1 VGRAAAQG
9 GRGRAARLQ
18 GASARGKKLLL
29 NVAPW
34 MGEGE
39 RSLERWIREGGSG
52 SAPWRRSTLEEGS
65 RSRGAALLCG
75 SRRPWARGGRAAEGC
90 PCVKPKLLQRHGH
103 GARRDRAWEILRA
116 GGKAPCWGG
125 SQGRAMEQGTGKV
138 AAKRRSRAPTCSQGA
153 PAPAARSRGRRS
165 GRHGRELAAGE
176 EGRPAAAVERKGE
189 LLLPWE
195 DSCAR

>member
-1 VGRAAAQG
+1 VGRVAAQG

-29 NVAPW
+29 SVAPW

-75 SRRPWARGGRAAEGC
+75 SGGHGLEEGAPVSIAGAEGC
-90 PCVKPKLLQRHGH
+90 
-103 GARRDRAWEILRA
+103 ARALHFLDRGDMAPVRQHLGKMVA
-116 GGKAPCWGG
+116 GW
-125 SQGRAMEQGTGKV
+125 
-138 AAKRRSRAPTCSQGA
+138 
-153 PAPAARSRGRRS
+153 GRR
-165 GRHGRELAAGE
+165 GHGREGVVLPALGKKGRTPWLAGLPASRCGE
-176 EGRPAAAVERKGE
+176 ERCHG
-189 LLLPWE
+189 
-195 DSCAR
+195 